1 MNVPSSFWIA
11 LPLVTIGILVIIF
24 LLYHYLYLPHCEKT
38 HHSPKL
44 KYWMLV
50 IVVIIS
56 SIGVGVGV
64 PVSNYLYEQQYIY
77 NTELYTG
84 NNINTF
90 FKKLTYNTL
99 KETLDVDDNLLY
111 ADVLRFA
118 FSIDED
124 GMLYPESEFADGYYL
139 FTRNGRALR
148 TVPIFDGSKMKF
160 TSTEFTDYS
169 SYDYLIPLSYFGNV
183 LENFDFDLILS
194 RYTSIDLMLIRFY
207 DAPSLANTKDP
218 YAVKTYETAYFTE
231 IKDNKL
237 IEHDEQ
243 EFSIDGCIIEISVR
257 SKYLFDNYILGISK
271 DEALKDN

>member
-84 NNINTF
+84 NDINTF

-111 ADVLRFA
+111 ADLLRFA
-118 FSIDED
+118 FSKDED
-124 GMLYPESEFADGYYL
+124 GMLYPESDFNNGYL
-139 FTRNGRALR
+139 IFTRNGRALR
-148 TVPIFDGSKMKF
+148 TVPIVDGSKVKF
-160 TSTEFTDYS
+160 ISTEFTDYS
-169 SYDYLIPLSYFGNV
+169 SYEYLIPLSYFGNV

-194 RYTSIDLMLIRFY
+194 RYTSIDSMLIRFY
-207 DAPSLANTKDP
+207 DISSLVYTKDP
-218 YAVKTYETAYFTE
+218 YAIKTYETAYFTE

-271 DEALKDN
+271 DEALKGN